1 MEILVSID
9 AELKCS
15 KDIFLSNPRNKQRF
29 IVMLGEELKKRGIE
43 VIQCEK
49 DADVHVVKCAMNH
62 VTLRNVILVGDD
74 TDLLVISMHYTH
86 SISDSFNKRNLPQF
100 PHHETAIQ
108 FMY

>member
-74 TDLLVISMHYTH
+74 TDLLVISMHYMH
-86 SISDSFNKRNLPQF
+86 LPQF